1 MNYVGLPPVARPK
14 HALDIASVTE
24 WFQAADNFARVFA
37 IRASE
42 KVLILADPLLDPRV
56 IDAVRGLAQARG
68 ATVRVVTETS
78 TRIDAV
84 PDNVKP
90 LLEAADFVVS
100 TWFCSILDPFNIAL
114 RKRGQRWV
122 KITYFRDLD
131 LLQTPQARFPA
142 ELVGE
147 IIRATARAF
156 PQAADPDSR
165 ATSDSWATA
174 DSQTAPGG
182 GAAHDAIAF
191 DLQWSDPRGSDF
203 CIGFTAAM
211 RKNLLAGNR
220 WRGRMLADEPGCYV
234 HYLPTHGPNLW
245 DRTAHG
251 NDNHA
256 PVKMSGTIYPTWAV
270 GFGKPWPEKIGCRF
284 EADTI
289 VEVTGEGEAATILRD
304 MLMGGKL
311 IELGCGFNPKAP
323 RHTIYPAGSN
333 HPGALHFGIDLAKPS
348 EWIRRV
354 MPDWEEPPVHMD
366 LITFDSTV
374 EALIAG
380 RSVAGAAAQGVAQ
393 DAAAA
398 SASAPQRRTLID
410 AGFLTALRDPE
421 VIKAAG
427 AYGDPVALLETET

>member
-1 MNYVGLPPVARPK
+1 MNYIGTSPGVQG
-14 HALDIASVTE
+14 DISATRD

-37 IRASE
+37 IRAGE
-42 KVLILADPLLDPRV
+42 QVLILSDPLLDPRV
-56 IDAVRGLAQARG
+56 INAVEGLAKSRG
-68 ATVRVVTETS
+68 ASVRVYTETS
-78 TRIDAV
+78 TRVESV
-84 PDNVKP
+84 PENVKP

-131 LLQTPQARFPA
+131 LLKTAQARFPV

-156 PQAADPDSR
+156 
-165 ATSDSWATA
+165 
-174 DSQTAPGG
+174 GG
-182 GAAHDAIAF
+182 NSAENTAF
-191 DLQWSDPRGSDF
+191 DLQWSDACGSDF
-203 CIGFTAAM
+203 CIGFTPEM

-220 WRGRMLADEPGCYV
+220 WRGRMLADEAGCYV

-245 DRTAHG
+245 DRTAHL
-251 NDNHA
+251 NDNNA

-270 GFGKPWPEKIGCRF
+270 GFEKPWPEKIGCRF
-284 EADTI
+284 ESDTI
-289 VEVTGEGEAATILRD
+289 VEVTGAGENATLLRD
-304 MLMGGKL
+304 MLIGGKL

-333 HPGALHFGIDLAKPS
+333 NPGALHFGIDLAKPS
-348 EWIRRV
+348 DWIRRV

-374 EALIAG
+374 E
-380 RSVAGAAAQGVAQ
+380 SVTAQK
-393 DAAAA
+393 
-398 SASAPQRRTLID
+398 RNKLID
-410 AGFLTALRDPE
+410 AGFLTALRDAA
-421 VIKAAG
+421 VAKAASV
-427 AYGDPVALLETET
+427 YGDPIALLETET

>member
-1 MNYVGLPPVARPK
+1 MSNIVNYIGLSPVARPQD
-14 HALDIASVTE
+14 ALHIASATQ
-24 WFQAADNFARVFA
+24 WFAAADNFARVFA
-37 IRASE
+37 IRAGE
-42 KVLILADPLLDPRV
+42 NVLILADPLLDPRV

-78 TRIDAV
+78 TRIEAV

-90 LLEAADFVVS
+90 LLDAADFVVS

-131 LLQTPQARFPA
+131 LLQTPQARFPV
-142 ELVGE
+142 ELVGA

-156 PQAADPDSR
+156 PAD
-165 ATSDSWATA
+165 TA
-174 DSQTAPGG
+174 
-182 GAAHDAIAF
+182 F
-191 DLQWSDPRGSDF
+191 NLQWRDARGSDF
-203 CIGFTAAM
+203 CIGFTADM

-245 DRTAHG
+245 DRTAHL
-251 NDNHA
+251 NDNGA
-256 PVKMSGTIYPTWAV
+256 PVTMGGTIYPAWAV
-270 GFGKPWPEKIGCRF
+270 GFEKPWPEKIGCRF
-284 EADTI
+284 EGDTI
-289 VEVTGEGEAATILRD
+289 VEVTGTGEAADVLRD
-304 MLMGGKL
+304 MLTGGKL

-333 HPGALHFGIDLAKPS
+333 NPGALHFGIDLPKPS

-374 EALIAG
+374 EAVTPQG
-380 RSVAGAAAQGVAQ
+380 RS
-393 DAAAA
+393 
-398 SASAPQRRTLID
+398 SLINT
-410 AGFLTALRDPE
+410 GFLAALRDPE
-421 VIKAAG
+421 VIKAA
-427 AYGDPVALLETET
+427 AMYGDPVALLETES

>member
-1 MNYVGLPPVARPK
+1 MSNIVNYVGLPPVAHPQD
-14 HALDIASVTE
+14 ALRIASATQ
-24 WFQAADNFARVFA
+24 WFAAADNFARVFA
-37 IRASE
+37 IRAGE
-42 KVLILADPLLDPRV
+42 NVLILADPLLDPRV

-78 TRIDAV
+78 TRIEAV

-100 TWFCSILDPFNIAL
+100 TWFCSILDPFNISL

-131 LLQTPQARFPA
+131 LLQTPQARFPV

-156 PQAADPDSR
+156 P
-165 ATSDSWATA
+165 A
-174 DSQTAPGG
+174 DS
-182 GAAHDAIAF
+182 AF
-191 DLQWSDPRGSDF
+191 NLQWRDARGSDF
-203 CIGFTAAM
+203 CIGFTADM
-211 RKNLLAGNR
+211 RRNLLAGNR

-245 DRTAHG
+245 DRTAHL
-251 NDNHA
+251 NDNAA
-256 PVKMSGTIYPTWAV
+256 PVTMGGTIYPEWAV
-270 GFGKPWPEKIGCRF
+270 GFEKPWAEKIGCRF
-284 EADTI
+284 EGDTI
-289 VEVTGEGEAATILRD
+289 VEVTGTGEAADVLRD
-304 MLMGGKL
+304 MLTGGKL

-333 HPGALHFGIDLAKPS
+333 SPGALHFGIDLVKPS

-374 EALIAG
+374 EAVTPQG
-380 RSVAGAAAQGVAQ
+380 RS
-393 DAAAA
+393 
-398 SASAPQRRTLID
+398 SLINT
-410 AGFLTALRDPE
+410 GFLAALRDPE
-421 VIKAAG
+421 VIKAA
-427 AYGDPVALLETET
+427 AMYGDPVALLETES